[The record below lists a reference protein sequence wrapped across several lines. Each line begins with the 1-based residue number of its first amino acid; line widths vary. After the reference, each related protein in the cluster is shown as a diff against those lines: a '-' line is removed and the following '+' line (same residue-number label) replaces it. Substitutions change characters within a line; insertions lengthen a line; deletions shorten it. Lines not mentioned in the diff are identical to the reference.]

1 MALLRAGVVDLGQY
15 GLFEEAPVNVDA
27 HPAQIRLEPVP
38 LNLQAPFA
46 GVFTVE
52 TDSPINV
59 QEVRLELRVEVQVT
73 VSGGHHEVIVAG
85 HGRLEAEPGPF
96 GGGLAVH
103 SFSADAPGVWL
114 PSVDLPHGRARG
126 SFHVILAVAWSPD
139 THYARDIALATT
151 AEL

>member
-1 MALLRAGVVDLGQY
+1 MALLRAGVLDLGQY

-38 LNLQAPFA
+38 LNLQAPFT

-52 TDSPINV
+52 TATPITV
-59 QEVRLELRVEVQVT
+59 QEVRLELRVEVEVT

-85 HGRLEAEPGPF
+85 QGRLDAQAATF
-96 GGGLAVH
+96 GSGFAVH
-103 SFSADAPGVWL
+103 PFSADAPGTWL

-139 THYARDIALATT
+139 THYARAIALATT